1 MIKKVL
7 NDNFLIYIIMDPRM
21 LFFYSYLLLGLSF
34 VIFNKSI
41 GSWVYKLTLL
51 FTDKLNL
58 SELFVFRIDEK
69 NRDSFFFLMRTFS
82 ISFGLM
88 IMVFVMYVFFT

>member
-1 MIKKVL
+1 
-7 NDNFLIYIIMDPRM
+7 MDPRM